1 MSAKRSWARR
11 NEVIDERLVGQMRQQ
26 LKRLQER
33 HRELESR
40 YFDDDGLMREPVA
53 PHVSRLMR

>member
-1 MSAKRSWARR
+1 MLFRS
-11 NEVIDERLVGQMRQQ
+11 NEATDERLVSQMRDQ
-26 LKRLQER
+26 LTRLRDR

-40 YFDDDGLMREPVA
+40 YFDDDGLMKEPVA